1 MKAKLLISVIAI
13 SLTLSACSGYNE
25 TYERSKEKIGGF
37 FGAITGG
44 LIGSQVGKGRGRLI
58 ATGAGAVLGAMAG
71 SALAREMDNA
81 DLMYHRQAIE
91 ESYTRPLN
99 KTIYWENDDTGHSGS
114 VTPIREGYQA
124 STGNL
129 CRQYEQT
136 ITVAGQTDTS
146 VGTACQNYDGTWKIA
161 Y

>member
-1 MKAKLLISVIAI
+1 MKVRIIISVIAI
-13 SLTLSACSGYNE
+13 SLTLNACSGD
-25 TYERSKEKIGGF
+25 TYTQYKEKVGGF

-44 LIGSQVGKGRGRLI
+44 FIGSKVGKGNGKLI
-58 ATGAGAVLGAMAG
+58 ATGAGAVIGAMAG
-71 SALAREMDNA
+71 SAIGRQLDNA
-81 DLMYHRQAIE
+81 DLMYHRQAVE

-129 CRQYEQT
+129 CRQYEHT
-136 ITVAGQTDTS
+136 ITVAGQTETA